1 MSAGKT
7 GRAGGGARA
16 SRFARRL
23 LTEWRRRGWAARG
36 ERVVVAVSGGADSTA
51 LLLALEEL
59 LRAGRLAVEVTAAHL
74 DHGLRGERGAGDAR
88 WVEEK
93 ARSLGFDVVTGR
105 AEVGERA
112 RAERDNLEQ
121 SARRARYEFLAAVA
135 RERGASAVL
144 AAHTADDQAET
155 VLLRLLRGSG
165 AGGAGGM
172 RVERVLEGGGGVS
185 LRRPL
190 LAWARHADTVE
201 YCRERG
207 VEFRA
212 DEMNEDERF
221 ARVRVRRRL
230 LPLLSSFNPRA
241 VEALARAAEL
251 LREDSDA
258 LDRLASELL
267 DEARA
272 RTPTHTRETISTQ
285 AGSEVDGKEEGAWP
299 LRVEV
304 LAAAMP
310 ALRRRALR
318 LWLARG
324 RGGLRR
330 LSLAHML
337 AVERLLEGARGGR
350 VAELPG
356 GGSVERR
363 RGLLIFHQE
372 K

>member
-1 MSAGKT
+1 M
-7 GRAGGGARA
+7 

-23 LTEWRRRGWAARG
+23 LTEWRRRGWPARG

-74 DHGLRGERGAGDAR
+74 DHGLRGERSTGDAR
-88 WVEEK
+88 WVEEQ
-93 ARSLGFDVVTGR
+93 ARSLGFEVVTGR
-105 AEVGERA
+105 AEVGARA

-144 AAHTADDQAET
+144 VAHTADDQAET

-190 LAWARHADTVE
+190 LAWARRADTVE

-221 ARVRVRRRL
+221 ARVRVRRQL
-230 LPLLSSFNPRA
+230 LPLLSSFKPRA
-241 VEALARAAEL
+241 AEALARAAEL
-251 LREDSDA
+251 LRADSDA

-267 DEARA
+267 EEARA
-272 RTPTHTRETISTQ
+272 KTSTREKDKTPTHERERTS
-285 AGSEVDGKEEGAWP
+285 AGAREFTLNDKGKGAWP

-304 LAAAMP
+304 LA
-310 ALRRRALR
+310 
-318 LWLARG
+318 
-324 RGGLRR
+324 
-330 LSLAHML
+330 
-337 AVERLLEGARGGR
+337 GA
-350 VAELPG
+350 
-356 GGSVERR
+356 
-363 RGLLIFHQE
+363 
-372 K
+372 